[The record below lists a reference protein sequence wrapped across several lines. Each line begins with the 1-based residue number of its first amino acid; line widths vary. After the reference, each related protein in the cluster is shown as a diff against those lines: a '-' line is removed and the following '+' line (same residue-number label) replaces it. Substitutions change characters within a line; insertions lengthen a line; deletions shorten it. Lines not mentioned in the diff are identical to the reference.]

1 MEPRHPELSVV
12 VPLLDEAESLE
23 PLHHEI
29 VTVMEG
35 LDVPWEIVFVDDG
48 SRDSSPLVLARL
60 RASDPHVR
68 VVTLDRN
75 YGQSTAMIA
84 GAEAARGE
92 WVATLDADGQNDP
105 RDLAPMWASIRGG
118 GCDGVIGVRRHR
130 ADSWV
135 RRVSSRIANKV
146 RNQVLGDSTTDVGCS
161 TRLLPRRA
169 LLEAHRFEGMHR
181 FLPLLVRAAGYELA
195 EVPVN
200 HRPRV
205 AGQSKYGIRN
215 RLWRGIADMLMVRRL
230 LQRTVRYGVRGGPSG
245 DGQGPAGATPT
256 GRQVAAG
263 PDGQTHA

>member
-1 MEPRHPELSVV
+1 MEPRRPDLSIV

-23 PLHHEI
+23 PLLGDI
-29 VTVMEG
+29 AAAMERLG
-35 LDVPWEIVFVDDG
+35 VPCEVVFVDDG
-48 SRDSSPLVLARL
+48 STDSSPLVLDRL
-60 RASDPHVR
+60 RAADRRVR

-105 RDLAPMWASIRGG
+105 GDLVAMWQSIAGG
-118 GCDGVIGVRRHR
+118 GPDGVVGVRRQR
-130 ADSWV
+130 ADSWL
-135 RRVSSRIANKV
+135 RRVSSRIANRV
-146 RNQVLGDSTTDVGCS
+146 RNRVLGDSTTDVGCS
-161 TRLLPRRA
+161 TRILPRRA

-195 EVPVN
+195 EMPVR

-205 AGQSKYGIRN
+205 AGESKYGIRN

-230 LQRTVRYGVRGGPSG
+230 LRRSVRYQARA
-245 DGQGPAGATPT
+245 DAA
-256 GRQVAAG
+256 RQASVEVG
-263 PDGQTHA
+263 WL